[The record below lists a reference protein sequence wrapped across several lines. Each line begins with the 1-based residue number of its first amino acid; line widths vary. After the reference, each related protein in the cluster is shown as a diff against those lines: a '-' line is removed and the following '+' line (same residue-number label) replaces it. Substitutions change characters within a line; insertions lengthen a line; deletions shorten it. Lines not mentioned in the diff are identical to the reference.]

1 MRYKL
6 CTKCKLEKTTDNF
19 YKDNNSKSG
28 FMSNCKECCDNQ
40 KDSFHLK
47 NPWKRLLVSIKY
59 RCNNPKSKDYKD
71 YGLRGIKCLI
81 TENEIKKLMVRDNYY
96 ALKRPTINRKD
107 NDKSYTF
114 DNCEFIEMGLNS
126 AERNKRVSRKAVLQF
141 DKQGN
146 FIREWESQ
154 SEAARNL
161 GLDTGNISSVCLEKV
176 KTAGKFIW
184 KFKKGE

>member
-1 MRYKL
+1 M
-6 CTKCKLEKTTDNF
+6 DNP
-19 YKDNNSKSG
+19 YLSLATPVASTEDAATIAVESG
-28 FMSNCKECCDNQ
+28 G
-40 KDSFHLK
+40 
-47 NPWKRLLVSIKY
+47 R
-59 RCNNPKSKDYKD
+59 
-71 YGLRGIKCLI
+71 
-81 TENEIKKLMVRDNYY
+81 
-96 ALKRPTINRKD
+96 
-107 NDKSYTF
+107 
-114 DNCEFIEMGLNS
+114 
-126 AERNKRVSRKAVLQF
+126 QF